1 MKPYA
6 LRALL
11 GVFPLDLSLYFIG
24 ASPVAQTESACNA
37 QDLGSIPGSGRSP
50 GERNSYPLQYSCLEN
65 PVHELRSLVGYRP
78 WGHKPSD
85 TTEQVTTL
93 FYYLF
98 KLNPSF
104 FGGAVPCDLQDLP

>member
-24 ASPVAQTESACNA
+24 ASLVAQTESACSA
-37 QDLGSIPGSGRSP
+37 RDSGSIPGSGRSP
-50 GERNSYPLQYSCLEN
+50 GERNCYPLQYSCLEN

-78 WGHKPSD
+78 WGRKLSD

-93 FYYLF
+93 YFITF
-98 KLNPSF
+98 SN
-104 FGGAVPCDLQDLP
+104 